1 MIIIN
6 KIKLLALLALAP
18 LLMGVSLPEAQAA
31 TAVRASSFSYDPA
44 SGLLIKEVI
53 EPGNS
58 QLCLVTEYSYDVFG
72 NKTQV
77 TTRNCNG
84 SAGEAAAPAAGSDAV
99 IVPRTTRSTYD
110 AKGQFAVS
118 TSNALAGV

>member
-1 MIIIN
+1 MIQRLPLAITA
-6 KIKLLALLALAP
+6 ALLAFTLSMP
-18 LLMGVSLPEAQAA
+18 QAQAA
-31 TAVRASSFSYDPA
+31 TATRSSSFTYDPL

-53 EPGNS
+53 EPGNA
-58 QLCLVTEYSYDVFG
+58 QLCLVTEYTYDTFG
-72 NKTQV
+72 NKTSV